1 MSLREGQ
8 RRSRISR
15 LRKSIAIIVKER
27 SANYFIIAFILFSSL
42 FQLIAFVTSGWLV
55 VDIRANNLKLEGPLD
70 LELGLIYVQYCK
82 NGVCKTDTLDNFNHE
97 DFGMF
102 LVLKL
107 CCLPAW
113 LCKKLLT
120 CIFLPALDEWL
131 PICNGRIVQM
141 NKCIFLTLFND

>member
-27 SANYFIIAFILFSSL
+27 SANYFIVAFILFSSL
-42 FQLIAFVTSGWLV
+42 FQLTAFVTSGWLV

-82 NGVCKTDTLDNFNHE
+82 NGVCKTDTLDNFKHE

-102 LVLKL
+102 LVLNL
-107 CCLPAW
+107 CFFFRPCFV
-113 LCKKLLT
+113 KR
-120 CIFLPALDEWL
+120 F
-131 PICNGRIVQM
+131 
-141 NKCIFLTLFND
+141 